1 MFTSSGVTLF
11 EGMTSPPEY
20 LTEAELV
27 TLMEKHGIGTDG
39 SISRHID
46 KIINKCEYVEVSWLY
61 LLHTTQ

>member
-1 MFTSSGVTLF
+1 LFTSSGVTLF

-39 SISRHID
+39 SISRHIE
-46 KIINKCEYVEVSWLY
+46 KINTCKYVEVSSNFCV
-61 LLHTTQ
+61 LLFT